1 MSWLGL
7 LVLALALYLAFKVA
21 SALLKIVLFVVALAV
36 GYWFAAPALGLPS
49 VSDLFYVLGPD
60 FGGRRIEDMARPSAI
75 ADHVAREVADGV
87 VDRVGDALQRDDD
100 DAQSVGP
107 SPRTEADPRS
117 ETHPEPLPAPAPAGK
132 ASVLE
137 R

>member
-7 LVLALALYLAFKVA
+7 LLLALALYLAFKVA
-21 SALLKIVLFVVALAV
+21 SALLKLVLFVVALAV

-87 VDRVGDALQRDDD
+87 VDRVSDALPGGQEEQLGNPPLQTG
-100 DAQSVGP
+100 AE
-107 SPRTEADPRS
+107 PRIEPL
-117 ETHPEPLPAPAPAGK
+117 PEPLPAPAPADGV
-132 ASVLE
+132 SVLE

>member
-21 SALLKIVLFVVALAV
+21 SALLKLVLFVVALAV

-49 VSDLFYVLGPD
+49 VSELFYVLGPD

-87 VDRVGDALQRDDD
+87 VERVSDALQGGEEGQP
-100 DAQSVGP
+100 ANP
-107 SPRTEADPRS
+107 SQQTEAEPRI
-117 ETHPEPLPAPAPAGK
+117 EPLPEPLPAPASAGEV
-132 ASVLE
+132 SVLE

>member
-21 SALLKIVLFVVALAV
+21 SALLKLVLFVVALAV

-49 VSDLFYVLGPD
+49 VSELFYVLGPD

-75 ADHVAREVADGV
+75 ADRVAREVADGV
-87 VDRVGDALQRDDD
+87 VERVSGALQGGEEG
-100 DAQSVGP
+100 QPGNP
-107 SPRTEADPRS
+107 SQQTEAEPRI
-117 ETHPEPLPAPAPAGK
+117 EPLPEPLPAPASADEV
-132 ASVLE
+132 SVLE

>member
-21 SALLKIVLFVVALAV
+21 SALLKLVLFVVALAV

-49 VSDLFYVLGPD
+49 VSELFYVLGPD
-60 FGGRRIEDMARPSAI
+60 FGGRRIEEMARPSAI

-87 VDRVGDALQRDDD
+87 VERVSDALQGGEE
-100 DAQSVGP
+100 AQPGNP
-107 SPRTEADPRS
+107 SQPTEAEPRI
-117 ETHPEPLPAPAPAGK
+117 EPLPEPLPAPASAGEV
-132 ASVLE
+132 SVLE

>member
-21 SALLKIVLFVVALAV
+21 SALLKLVLFVVALAV

-49 VSDLFYVLGPD
+49 VSELFYVLGPD

-87 VDRVGDALQRDDD
+87 VERVSDALQGGEE
-100 DAQSVGP
+100 AQPGNP
-107 SPRTEADPRS
+107 SQQTEAEPRI
-117 ETHPEPLPAPAPAGK
+117 EPLPEPLPAPAPAGEV
-132 ASVLE
+132 SVLE